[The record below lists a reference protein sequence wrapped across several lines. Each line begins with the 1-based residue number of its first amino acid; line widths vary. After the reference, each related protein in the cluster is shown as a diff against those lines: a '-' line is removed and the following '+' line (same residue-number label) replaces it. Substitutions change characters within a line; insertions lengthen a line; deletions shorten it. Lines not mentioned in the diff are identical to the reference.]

1 MNSTLRLMIRA
12 VLEESSAARRA
23 QARAITGDRNTKLEI
38 WQLADSLITT
48 PPSAHFTMTSIQKV
62 GINPGSRYNTPLAI
76 YAYPVTDHTV
86 DQLMGVFQPD
96 VEAHNATGAT
106 PAELKKIAANKAK
119 SAESD
124 EEQAQFF
131 AQFPLSEV
139 YHKLPFVADAPYIN
153 FFSLQ
158 PDGVFYTSIGMTQGQ
173 YDAGIA
179 NLTAYVKQNDVG
191 TDKRYGTPEEAM
203 QQIVDRAMSFHKIV
217 GGMDDV
223 GRLKVAW
230 TTTRGWAQRLAD
242 QVQRGD
248 VEGMSPRSLVMWRRL
263 LLEMGIKAVCDDAG
277 LSLVHPAEPIQTAVM
292 DTTIVEIIRQF
303 DNRTPT
309 MAIGGRE
316 RSERQ
321 KTDYEVQSGNPTGMI
336 KAALKDENTVPI
348 DTPRA
353 KAALQAMQAA
363 ADSGENVF
371 VKYLSAMGSGGSI
384 SFGKFAHIERKTG
397 KRFRF
402 LDALFRDM
410 NSELINYFGQR
421 NIIIDFTFSDLLRRG
436 VDRQADQDLV
446 ANYLINLMK
455 FLENQYRVD
464 SSYSAGRLQYHLYR
478 FLGLDYKRSE
488 SDPNLEFLES
498 RQDVL
503 DAFKSLMST
512 LSTITKFSGELM
524 HNIRMM
530 ASGAAP
536 HLYPA
541 FRKIFVED
549 GWPAGQIEID
559 GYDYAAQQN
568 YIINQATA
576 FEDVEQARKVTAE
589 KRAEKEKAVAAY
601 WAAPTPNADEEE
613 AEVWNRPKTAALKSI
628 YKDPKF
634 LNKTGKSRYYSS
646 YSDEDDG

>member
-12 VLEESSAARRA
+12 VLEESSAVRRA
-23 QARAITGDRNTKLEI
+23 QTRAITGDRNNKLEI

-62 GINPGSRYNTPLAI
+62 GINPGSRYNTPLAL

-96 VEAHNATGAT
+96 VEAHAEAGAS
-106 PAELKKIAANKAK
+106 PEDLKKIAANKAK
-119 SAESD
+119 SAKSD

-131 AQFPLSEV
+131 AQFPLTEA
-139 YHKLPFVADAPYIN
+139 YHQLPFVAGAPFIN
-153 FFSLQ
+153 FFRLQ
-158 PDGVFYTSIGMTQGQ
+158 PDGVFYTSIGMSQGQ
-173 YDAGIA
+173 YDAGMS
-179 NLTAYVKQNDVG
+179 NLTAYIKQRDVG
-191 TDKRYGTPEEAM
+191 TEQRYGTPEEAM
-203 QQIVDRAMSFHKIV
+203 QQIVDRAMSFHKIK
-217 GGMDDV
+217 GGLDDV
-223 GRLKVAW
+223 ARLKVAW

-242 QVQRGD
+242 QVQGGD
-248 VEGMSPRSLVMWRRL
+248 IEGMSPRSLVMWRRL

-277 LSLVHPAEPIQTAVM
+277 LSLVHPAEPTQTAVM

-321 KTDYEVQSGNPTGMI
+321 KTEYEVQSGDTMGMI
-336 KAALKDENTVPI
+336 KAALKDEKTIPN
-348 DTPRA
+348 TPRE

-371 VKYLSAMGSGGSI
+371 VKYLSAMGSGGTV
-384 SFGKFAHIERKTG
+384 SFGKFVHIERKTG
-397 KRFRF
+397 KRYRF
-402 LDALFRDM
+402 LDVLFRDM

-421 NIIIDFTFSDLLRRG
+421 NVIIGFTFSDLLRRG

-455 FLENQYRVD
+455 FLENQYKVD
-464 SSYSAGRLQYHLYR
+464 SSYSVGRLQEYLYR
-478 FLGLDYKRSE
+478 YLGPDYRRSE
-488 SDPNLEFLES
+488 SDPDLDFLAS

-503 DAFKSLMST
+503 DTFKSLMST
-512 LSTITKFSGELM
+512 LSTITKFWGEQT

-530 ASGAAP
+530 AAGGAP

-541 FRKIFVED
+541 FRKIFVEE

-568 YIINQATA
+568 YVINQSTA
-576 FEDVEQARKVTAE
+576 FEDVEQTRKVNAE
-589 KRAEKEKAVAAY
+589 KKAEKDKAVAAY
-601 WAAPTPNADEEE
+601 WAASASSPDLDDEPDR
-613 AEVWNRPKTAALKSI
+613 WNPPKTPALKSI

-634 LNKTGKSRYYSS
+634 LKKSGKRNVFSS
-646 YSDEDDG
+646 YDDEGDV

>member
-421 NIIIDFTFSDLLRRG
+421 NIIIGFTFSDLLRRG

-464 SSYSAGRLQYHLYR
+464 SSYSSGRLQEYLYR
-478 FLGLDYKRSE
+478 FLGPDYKRSE

-512 LSTITKFSGELM
+512 LSTITKFSGELTY
-524 HNIRMM
+524 NIRMM

-549 GWPAGQIEID
+549 GWPASQIEID